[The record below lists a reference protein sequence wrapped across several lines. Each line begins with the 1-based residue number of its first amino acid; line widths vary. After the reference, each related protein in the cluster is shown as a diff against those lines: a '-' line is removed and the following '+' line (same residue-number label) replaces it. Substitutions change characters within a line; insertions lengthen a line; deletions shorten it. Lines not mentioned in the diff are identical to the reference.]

1 MAAILCFVLFLA
13 GNIYGLA
20 SGKVIFLYEEDRAVM
35 EYAEANEHTPVV
47 IFYNDATP
55 YHVWWRSRELMQ
67 YDRVYFASQGNQEK
81 IEDETICGSDKV
93 IVYAADYETQEESL
107 NMIQEAN
114 PKLESRK
121 LIAKKGLWSIYE
133 LE

>member
-1 MAAILCFVLFLA
+1 M
-13 GNIYGLA
+13 
-20 SGKVIFLYEEDRAVM
+20 
-35 EYAEANEHTPVV
+35 
-47 IFYNDATP
+47 
-55 YHVWWRSRELMQ
+55 
-67 YDRVYFASQGNQEK
+67 
-81 IEDETICGSDKV
+81 

>member
-81 IEDETICGSDKV
+81 SRMRRS
-93 IVYAADYETQEESL
+93 AAA
-107 NMIQEAN
+107 I
-114 PKLESRK
+114 K
-121 LIAKKGLWSIYE
+121 
-133 LE
+133 

>member
-1 MAAILCFVLFLA
+1 
-13 GNIYGLA
+13 
-20 SGKVIFLYEEDRAVM
+20 M

-107 NMIQEAN
+107 NMIQEVN